1 MSDERLTSERGD
13 DGGFAIL
20 GQHGVSDG
28 FDSLPFLLLDA
39 AFSATFCYRDTTFA
53 IGEESMKRLLVSF
66 HSFLGLTMCYTFTS
80 RLMTS
85 RMRKRLVPSKA
96 FP

>member
-13 DGGFAIL
+13 DGVLQFL

-28 FDSLPFLLLDA
+28 FGPLPFLLLDA
-39 AFSATFCYRDTTFA
+39 AFSSPFCYRDTTFA
-53 IGEESMKRLLVSF
+53 IGEEAIERLLLSF
-66 HSFLGLTMCYTFTS
+66 HSFLEFAMCYTFAS

-85 RMRKRLVPSKA
+85 RMRKRLAPFMA